1 MVNVYFISFYFLS
14 IVISITI
21 CIYCL
26 FVTNKHPLPVRLIF
40 SIIMSFLYCI
50 YHISITTTSIAIHI
64 PFLLSILL
72 SINFLIFSNLP
83 IQSKFELAI
92 APNIYITGISIYT
105 NLFISVFLEN
115 FPETVNILTRTIV
128 FNIFQTIL
136 TAISLIFLIKNTKKK
151 LNENTISNQ
160 WSTAV
165 IFIFITIIL
174 ESIEYVIQSYKS
186 YQFSP
191 YIAVTILT
199 LTVLFILF
207 LTIQKEMDKSI
218 KEREQEKFDNE
229 LLKSQLALNKK
240 YLESQEELHILKHD
254 VEHILTTIVE
264 TNNSSINDEIVKN
277 LEKISTI
284 AIPLSTGNDNLDTI
298 LNIKRDVAEE
308 KGITFICTSNMDE
321 NININKDDLN
331 LLMINLIDNAIE
343 HIGEGKRIEVT
354 IKRLQSNLIIKISNS
369 VDSTLPLIGDKYH
382 IPRETE
388 NRYGVK
394 TIQKIVSKYNGILDY
409 SQTNNYLTCSVIIP
423 KV

>member
-50 YHISITTTSIAIHI
+50 YHISITTSIAIHI

-72 SINFLIFSNLP
+72 LINFLIFSNLP
-83 IQSKFELAI
+83 LQSKFELAI
-92 APNIYITGISIYT
+92 APNIYITGISIYV